1 MQTTDIVIDFTTGLS
16 GSVAWP
22 WPIAV
27 YLFLAGISGGAV
39 ALAIIINLYKRTHAD
54 KGCHHDR
61 PGHHSF
67 RHGVLG
73 T

>member
-27 YLFLAGISGGAV
+27 YLFLAGISGGGV
-39 ALAIIINLYKRTHAD
+39 ALAIIINLYKGRTPTIL
-54 KGCHHDR
+54 R
-61 PGHHSF
+61 
-67 RHGVLG
+67 
-73 T
+73 